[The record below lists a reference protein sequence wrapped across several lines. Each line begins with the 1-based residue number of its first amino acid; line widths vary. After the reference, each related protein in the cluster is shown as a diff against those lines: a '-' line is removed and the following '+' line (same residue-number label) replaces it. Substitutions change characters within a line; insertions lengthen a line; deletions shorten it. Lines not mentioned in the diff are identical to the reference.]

1 MRRKRQWEQDFGL
14 KSQDRRRS
22 GRLNSNHNNKNTFS
36 NALPL
41 AEPLASHN
49 GGSAAFG

>member
-1 MRRKRQWEQDFGL
+1 MRRKRQWEQVFGL

-22 GRLNSNHNNKNTFS
+22 GRLNSNHNNKNTFL

-49 GGSAAFG
+49 GGSAAL